1 MSISGLF
8 RECAILTNNP
18 AVVSMYPMESCMISG
33 NVMDVFIAVRN
44 AVHKG
49 ARIISH
55 PLSGSIKPN
64 DSPYKSIVITV
75 STGKLDVKSLNI
87 IEDAISVLSRLT
99 IKNRDYDESVL
110 EDFRIIDLDIIK
122 QIERPVPGDFSLIN
136 ILKQI

>member
-1 MSISGLF
+1 
-8 RECAILTNNP
+8 
-18 AVVSMYPMESCMISG
+18 MISG